1 MRLLV
6 TGATGLLG
14 INLSLV
20 AVGQGHQV
28 TGLSHSR
35 NLANA
40 PFELRKVDLES
51 PGSAIRLIE
60 GAKPEAIIH
69 CAAMA
74 DLNTAQ
80 NEPDRAYQ
88 INCTAAGELAAAA
101 SRWGIPFVHV
111 STDAVFDGKT
121 GGYREEDPVNPL
133 SVYGQTKLA
142 GEQLV
147 TKMHPDAI
155 IARVVFFGWSVS
167 GDRSLS
173 EFFYNNLRKGEQI
186 QGFTDALFSPLYVE
200 DLAHTLLEMLD
211 AGLSGLYHV
220 VSPEHMS
227 KYDFGVR
234 IAQRFGYD
242 PQLIEPVC
250 MKTLSRGAPRSS
262 NLVLN
267 PEKVQR
273 DLGHPLATVEDGIER
288 FYLRSMDKYPQQ
300 LRRYGTPP
308 LPSQAE

>member
-35 NLANA
+35 NLVNV
-40 PFELRKVDLES
+40 PFELLKADLES
-51 PGSAIRLIE
+51 PESAIHLIE
-60 GAKPEAIIH
+60 GAKPEAVIH

-80 NEPDRAYQ
+80 NDPERAYQ

-111 STDAVFDGKT
+111 STDAVFDGIT
-121 GGYREEDPVNPL
+121 GGYREDDPVNPL

-142 GEQLV
+142 GEELV
-147 TKMHPDAI
+147 TQMHPDAI

-173 EFFYNNLRKGEQI
+173 EFFYNNLRKEKHI
-186 QGFTDALFSPLYVE
+186 QGFTDAFFSPLYVE
-200 DLAHTLLEMLD
+200 DLAETLSEMLV

-227 KYDFGVR
+227 KHDFGVH

-242 PQLIEPVC
+242 PELIEPVC
-250 MKTLSRGAPRSS
+250 MKMLSRGAPRSS

-267 PEKVQR
+267 PDKVQR
-273 DLGHPLATVEDGIER
+273 DLGHPLPTVKDGIER
-288 FYLRSMDKYPQQ
+288 FHLRFLEKYPQQ
-300 LRRYGTPP
+300 LQRYG
-308 LPSQAE
+308 A

>member
-28 TGLSHSR
+28 IGLSHSR
-35 NLANA
+35 NLVNV
-40 PFELRKVDLES
+40 PFEQLKADLES
-51 PGSAIRLIE
+51 HDSAIHLIE
-60 GAKPEAIIH
+60 GAKPEAMIH
-69 CAAMA
+69 CAALA
-74 DLNTAQ
+74 DLNAAQ
-80 NEPDRAYQ
+80 NAPDKAHQ
-88 INCTAAGELAAAA
+88 INCDAAGKLAAAA
-101 SRWGIPFVHV
+101 SCWGIPFVHI
-111 STDAVFDGKT
+111 STDAVFDGTT

-133 SVYGQTKLA
+133 SVYAQTKLA
-142 GEQLV
+142 GEELV
-147 TKMHPDAI
+147 IRMHPDAI

-173 EFFYNNLRKGEQI
+173 EFFYNNLRKEKQI

-200 DLAHTLLEMLD
+200 DLADTLLEMLD

-227 KYDFGVR
+227 KYDFGVH

-267 PEKVQR
+267 PDKVQC
-273 DLGHPLATVEDGIER
+273 DLGHPLPTVKDGIER
-288 FYLRSMDKYPQQ
+288 FYLRFLEEYPQRLQ
-300 LRRYGTPP
+300 RYG
-308 LPSQAE
+308 A